1 MFGYSVRRI
10 LALIPLLWAVATITF
25 FLMHSV
31 PGGPFQRGDRPL
43 PPATIAALE
52 QRYNLDGTLGEQ
64 YVHFLGDLAKG
75 DFGLSIVQNRPV
87 TSVFQQKYPTT
98 LQLGLCS
105 FAFAVVLGLTLGVLS
120 AINQNGILDYVSVT
134 VATLGVAVP
143 SFVMAVFLVLIFSLR
158 FGWFDV
164 IGWEFGNY
172 HKMVLPTVSLGL
184 LPAAYIARVTRASM
198 LETLRQ
204 DYVRTARAKG
214 LVERQVVVRHA
225 ARNAMIP
232 VLTLLGPILA
242 GLITGSFI
250 IEQTFAIPGIGKEF
264 VTSIGNRD
272 YGLIM
277 GTVLLYALLIAIM
290 NLVVDLAYGLADPRV
305 RY

>member
-10 LALIPLLWAVATITF
+10 LTLIPLLWAVATITF

-87 TSVFQQKYPTT
+87 TDVFQKKYPTT

-164 IGWEFGNY
+164 IGWEFGNW

-277 GTVLLYALLIAIM
+277 GTVLLYAFLIAVM
-290 NLVVDLAYGLADPRV
+290 NLAVDLAYGFADPRV